1 MKIKK
6 IVIFSFVILFFSK
19 NLLAFDIKMALN
31 THLECNM
38 TKRTLY
44 WSNTNSVDNTYEI
57 EDLHEDQ
64 NPIFISFDKNY
75 VFYSWNKKKKIY
87 EKKDKIKNYDEL
99 SIVTEGHYNFDKYMN
114 WEEAKYEIDKLIENP
129 GSEVFDINRETGKL
143 TEYDIWATD
152 GAGFKNIY
160 MCRKINY
167 LSLPR
172 QKVDKKF

>member
-38 TKRTLY
+38 TKRILY
-44 WSNTNSVDNTYEI
+44 WSNTIRDDQTYDI
-57 EDLHEDQ
+57 ENLHESK

-75 VFYSWNKKKKIY
+75 VFYSWNKKTKIY

-114 WEEAKYEIDKLIENP
+114 WEEANYEIDKLIENP
-129 GSEVFDINRETGKL
+129 GSEVFDINRETGEL
-143 TEYDIWATD
+143 TEYDIWAIK
-152 GAGFKNIY
+152 GAGYKNVY
-160 MCRKINY
+160 MCNKINY
-167 LSLPR
+167 LFLPK
-172 QKVDKKF
+172 QKFKKKF